1 MWVLGW
7 MWDGKAAEIESLT
20 WFGRI
25 AIEYCYMHF
34 PRLSCSC
41 TCSSEELRGADVLPS
56 LPGAQ
61 AKRRRLALTL
71 TRNGGCQ
78 VRKPHI
84 CRWDAFVYYTR
95 HGMVQHDIIISASKP
110 EQKERPRFQASTKPL
125 NHALQCNQHFAR
137 FGKKQ
142 LSNAT
147 PKQTCRAP
155 AAQHQ
160 LHSRPYLQGLH
171 VHHPATSLPGQL
183 GSSWTYF
190 GSAAGFPWQVIEYDR
205 ILTSWLHPS
214 LTVSISDMVDG
225 LFSQLRSNF
234 NQEGM
239 RHALPNGHF

>member
-1 MWVLGW
+1 
-7 MWDGKAAEIESLT
+7 
-20 WFGRI
+20 
-25 AIEYCYMHF
+25 MHF

-110 EQKERPRFQASTKPL
+110 EEKERPRFQASTKPL
-125 NHALQCNQHFAR
+125 NHALQCDQHFAR

-155 AAQHQ
+155 AAAAQQ
-160 LHSRPYLQGLH
+160 TVPSRIACTSPSDL
-171 VHHPATSLPGQL
+171 VARATGIILDLFWFSCWIPMA
-183 GSSWTYF
+183 S
-190 GSAAGFPWQVIEYDR
+190 DR
-205 ILTSWLHPS
+205 I
-214 LTVSISDMVDG
+214 
-225 LFSQLRSNF
+225 
-234 NQEGM
+234 
-239 RHALPNGHF
+239 

>member
-1 MWVLGW
+1 MERQQKLSHWLGLGALPLNLVTCTSHVCHAHAHVLQKNFVELTCCRHCLERKQKGGGW
-7 MWDGKAAEIESLT
+7 
-20 WFGRI
+20 
-25 AIEYCYMHF
+25 
-34 PRLSCSC
+34 
-41 TCSSEELRGADVLPS
+41 
-56 LPGAQ
+56 
-61 AKRRRLALTL
+61 
-71 TRNGGCQ
+71 
-78 VRKPHI
+78 
-84 CRWDAFVYYTR
+84 RWLWQGMVDAFVYYTR

-125 NHALQCNQHFAR
+125 NHALQCDQHFAR

-190 GSAAGFPWQVIEYDR
+190 GSAAGFPWQAIEYDR

-214 LTVSISDMVDG
+214 LIVSSSDMVDG
-225 LFSQLRSNF
+225 LFSQFRSNF